1 MPRRGATEDM
11 CPFHGWSLVSCRGQ
25 CWVGAGVVVDVAV
38 CAAPCLMGR
47 RGVGGVE
54 RPWRQSDLSNL
65 PKLPE
70 LHFLTHKMGTSTAPA
85 TQVFVRIKVGPG
97 RWVCSLSPSP
107 TRVGGSTCQA
117 PVVRR
122 TLRAPE
128 LVVRV
133 RRPGQDKG
141 GLAKRQRTELSSPRK
156 GPGASGAG
164 GPGQRPFRWTSGLS

>member
-1 MPRRGATEDM
+1 MSLPRMVTGVLSGPMLGGCWGGGGCGSMCSSLSNGA
-11 CPFHGWSLVSCRGQ
+11 
-25 CWVGAGVVVDVAV
+25 VGG
-38 CAAPCLMGR
+38 
-47 RGVGGVE
+47 GGVE

-117 PVVRR
+117 PFVRR